1 MSDELL
7 QAVEAPVSE
16 NVEIQ
21 DQVVESIDEGL
32 GADQENEEQEEKKR
46 EPPWFQKRINQLNTE
61 MRKHQRDSEQYQ
73 RMLIQQQ
80 ELIEQLR
87 PKQPEP
93 QGLVEPRAEEFPGG
107 QYDPRYQDARL
118 AYIEAKAEERAAQ
131 RVEAEF
137 QRREQMREQAEL
149 HSRIQTAEAAARG
162 KYADYDEA
170 INGLAADPQLA
181 ANPVIRQALFGTDQ
195 GAEIGYLLG
204 KNLDVAYEIAQSRNP
219 ILAGM
224 KLAELMHRAP
234 RKQVNAPPTPI
245 KPIGGAAGSPVSKP
259 LDQMS
264 TEEYIRH
271 MNAIDLQKR
280 QARFAGR

>member
-7 QAVEAPVSE
+7 QAVETSVPE
-16 NVEIQ
+16 NDEVQ
-21 DQVVESIDEGL
+21 DQVTESVDEGQVEEPEQPEKQEPWFKRRIDEL
-32 GADQENEEQEEKKR
+32 SREKHEYRRQAEQ
-46 EPPWFQKRINQLNTE
+46 
-61 MRKHQRDSEQYQ
+61 MQ
-73 RMLIQQQ
+73 RMLEQQQ
-80 ELIEQLR
+80 AILQQLQ

-93 QGLVEPRAEEFPGG
+93 QGPIEPRPEDFPGG

-118 AYIEAKAEERAAQ
+118 QYIEAKAEERAAQ

-137 QRREQMREQAEL
+137 QRREQMRQQAEL
-149 HSRIQTAEAAARG
+149 QSRIQTSEAAARQ
-162 KYADYDEA
+162 KYPDYDEA
-170 INGLAADPQLA
+170 INGIAADPQLA

-224 KLAELMHRAP
+224 KLAELMNRAP
-234 RKQVNAPPTPI
+234 RKTVNAPPAPI
-245 KPIGGAAGSPVSKP
+245 KPIGGAAGNPISKP
-259 LDQMS
+259 LHEMS